1 LLLSIA
7 AIISII
13 IITFIIIITIIIIII
28 IIIII
33 VIVGGILYE
42 GIFEFLRKVD
52 IIGNII
58 NRLPIIG
65 PIRVAIMKEFKAS
78 LGVMMMMMMM
88 MMMVMT
94 GRMMIMMRLG

>member
-1 LLLSIA
+1 LSIA

-78 LGVMMMMMMM
+78 LGVTMV
-88 MMMVMT
+88 MMMVMMY
-94 GRMMIMMRLG
+94 G

>member
-1 LLLSIA
+1 LSSIA

-13 IITFIIIITIIIIII
+13 IIITIIITIINIITTIIIIII
-28 IIIII
+28 IIII
-33 VIVGGILYE
+33 IVGGILYE

-78 LGVMMMMMMM
+78 LGGTMVMMMM
-88 MMMVMT
+88 V
-94 GRMMIMMRLG
+94 MIMMRLG